1 MGFSS
6 VLKANGFT
14 ESNLVFSVDG
24 PAGWKGHQQMGSIPI
39 LARRGEKY
47 EIQSVSL
54 KNDKLKMMFTEALF
68 PWLGKRKKKQDRG
81 TQPSC

>member
-1 MGFSS
+1 MEFSS
-6 VLKANGFT
+6 VLKANGLT

-39 LARRGEKY
+39 LARGGEKY

-68 PWLGKRKKKQDRG
+68 PWLGKRKIKDRG